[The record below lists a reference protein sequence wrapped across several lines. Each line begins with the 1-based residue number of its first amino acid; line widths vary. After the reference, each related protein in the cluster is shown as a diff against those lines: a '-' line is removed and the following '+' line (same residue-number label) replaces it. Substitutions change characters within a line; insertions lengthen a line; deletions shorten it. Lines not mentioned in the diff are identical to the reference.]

1 MNNIEKFKK
10 IHYYSGD
17 KELTNEEA
25 YDLGICSD
33 RVDGD
38 YETLEER
45 AYQAAYDISN
55 DWAKETPEWKD
66 VEEGFKRGVKEG
78 IEYMSD
84 KLKVF
89 YKVLVD
95 RENNIE
101 YLHQQ
106 SAYHEIAELF
116 IKTIKE
122 D

>member
-1 MNNIEKFKK
+1 MKNIEKFRKVRF
-10 IHYYSGD
+10 YQGNR
-17 KELTNEEA
+17 ELTKEELIP
-25 YDLGICSD
+25 LGLAND
-33 RVDGD
+33 V

-55 DWAKETPEWKD
+55 DLAKETPEWSD
-66 VEEGFKRGVKEG
+66 VEEGFRKGVSEG

-89 YKVLVD
+89 YKVLID

-101 YLHQQ
+101 YLPQQ
-106 SAYHEIAELF
+106 SVYHEIAELF